1 MLVCCART
9 LSVVGA
15 ALIIVAVAPVVSTAQ
30 FPIGRPLGLP
40 PDTMPRRPA
49 TAAPPESDVPVQQP
63 TFRTTVEFVEV
74 AVVPTDKN
82 GQFVGDLTRED
93 FELFEQRRRQRIVAF
108 TKVDLPTAMA
118 PASDDVVPTTG
129 AGPAPTERVD
139 SNALSDDARVY
150 VLLLDDLHVA
160 SERTLR
166 VRENARA
173 FIERY
178 TSAGDL
184 VSVVLVS
191 GRTNAL
197 GFSRDRQRLL
207 ASVERFNGQKLRS
220 ATYERYVD
228 QRLGGGTALWDDR
241 DPNDGERAY
250 RARASMATLADVTR
264 VLASTGGRRKALLY
278 FSEGIDYNVAD
289 VMGRVQ
295 RYASEVTHTMADA
308 LSAATRAN
316 VTVYAIDP
324 RGLAS
329 GEEDAIERPIYAE
342 RPVVDLSEPGR
353 MGEES
358 QAIQSLRGLTEPTGG
373 FAATDVN
380 GIDAAF
386 ARIVRENS
394 SYYVMGFEPSASAKG
409 GAFREIDV
417 RVKRKGVT
425 LVTRKGYL
433 VPRRDDAAPEA
444 PADAAPELLPE
455 LAHLLR
461 SVLPVPGL
469 ALRLQAIP
477 FRSESS
483 STRVHVVVEVDGSQL
498 AFEAKGPH
506 FTERVDLAVLTVDAT
521 GRAGNGTQAALHLT
535 VKEDEV
541 GRVRMTGLRW
551 LSTLDLQPGHY
562 QLRVAGTAANSAQRG
577 LAIAEVDVP
586 DFDRSNVALSG
597 VALTSLPAPLAT
609 TSGERWPYDQLS
621 GPPTATRRFVAGDR
635 VSAFAQLYQR
645 GPALERGALHV
656 TATVVATSSGEEV
669 PVPVSREAETSDADL
684 STEHLTLAFDTTS
697 LPAAQYVL
705 SIQGRTRD
713 GRTVAQRVVPFEVV
727 PRAATFQ

>member
-1 MLVCCART
+1 MTMWFATTR
-9 LSVVGA
+9 SVVA
-15 ALIIVAVAPVVSTAQ
+15 SVLALVAVAPVANTAQ
-30 FPIGRPLGLP
+30 SPIGRPFGLP
-40 PDTMPRRPA
+40 PDTLPRRPM
-49 TAAPPESDVPVQQP
+49 TTVPPENDVPVQP

-108 TKVDLPTAMA
+108 AKVDLPTAMES
-118 PASDDVVPTTG
+118 ASADVVSASG
-129 AGPAPTERVD
+129 ARPAPTERVD
-139 SNALSDDARVY
+139 SNAPSDDARLY
-150 VLLLDDLHVA
+150 VLVLDDLHVA

-166 VRENARA
+166 VRESARA

-178 TSAGDL
+178 TEGGDL
-184 VSVVLVS
+184 VSVVVVS
-191 GRTNAL
+191 GRTHAL

-207 ASVERFNGQKLRS
+207 ASVEQFSGQKLRS
-220 ATYERYVD
+220 ATYDRYVD
-228 QRLGGGTALWDDR
+228 QRLGGGAALRDGR

-295 RYASEVTHTMADA
+295 REASQVTHTMADA

-316 VTVYAIDP
+316 VTMYAIDP

-329 GEEDAIERPIYAE
+329 GEEDAVERPIYSE
-342 RPVVDLSEPGR
+342 KPVVDLSEPGR
-353 MGEES
+353 MGEEA

-386 ARIVRENS
+386 TRIVRENS
-394 SYYVMGFEPSASAKG
+394 SYYVLGFEPSDSDKG
-409 GAFREIDV
+409 GAFRAIDV

-433 VPRRDDAAPEA
+433 VPRRDDAALEA
-444 PADAAPELLPE
+444 HTDASPALLPE
-455 LAHLLR
+455 LAQLLR

-477 FRSESS
+477 FRTGSS
-483 STRVHVVVEVDGSQL
+483 STRVHVVVEVDGSHL
-498 AFEAKGPH
+498 TFEPKGSQ
-506 FTERVDLAVLTVDAT
+506 FTERVDLAVLTVDHT
-521 GRAGNGTQAALHLT
+521 GRAANGTQAALHLS
-535 VKEDEV
+535 VKQDEAERIQMAGV
-541 GRVRMTGLRW
+541 RW
-551 LSTLDLQPGHY
+551 LSSLDLEPGHH
-562 QLRVAGTAANSAQRG
+562 QLRVAATATNGARRG
-577 LAIAEVDVP
+577 LVIAEMDVP
-586 DFDRSNVALSG
+586 DLGRPDVALSG
-597 VALTSLPAPLAT
+597 VALTSLPAMLAT
-609 TSGERWPYDQLS
+609 TSGQRWPYDRLA
-621 GPPTATRRFVAGDR
+621 GPPTVARRFVAGDH
-635 VSAFAQLYQR
+635 VSVFAQLYQR
-645 GPALERGALHV
+645 GPALERGELRV
-656 TATVVATSSGEEV
+656 TAAVVAMSSGEV
-669 PVPVSREAETSDADL
+669 RPVPVSRKAETSDTGL
-684 STEHLTLAFDTTS
+684 STENLTLAFDTTS

-705 SIQGRTRD
+705 SIRALAPD
-713 GRTVAQRVVPFEVV
+713 GRTLDQRVVPFEVV
-727 PRAATFQ
+727 PRAATVR